1 MRLPGPAAARSAAAV
16 LVRMLS
22 AELTRPERRPRRVWT
37 RDGDAHIE
45 VHPPWSEGTQPD
57 PAVAYVHRRR
67 LHRAVVAALHRLDGV
82 DWAEVDEA
90 LGRVLVSFD
99 SDRVD
104 VAELV
109 EAVAAAE
116 AGLRQGALGEPDP
129 DGGRARADA
138 EGERTGIKGERDGA
152 EGDRDG
158 AEESGAGAE
167 RGATAA
173 AVGADDWD
181 GDGRMMPPGR
191 AAHPGDPGPVAAAMI
206 GLGVDTA
213 ALGVAVAA
221 RVCRVP
227 AVPRA
232 AGAVVALVDH
242 QPWVRRAAERR
253 LGQHGADLMIGL
265 LGAGAGAV
273 TQSPDILVVSVAH
286 RAAAVGELL
295 AERAV
300 FIRRQPDLLRR
311 TAQAD
316 QVLASPAVPSEPFR
330 AVPDRPALPDALPP
344 VDRPS
349 AVEPPSAAEPTASG
363 QPPGGLPGLSRLPGE
378 LGARARERR
387 PRPLPAGPIE
397 RSAERM
403 AAVGL
408 AVGAAGL
415 LATGSPHMGG
425 ELVLATV
432 PRAARLGR
440 EVFAAT
446 AARRLSARDVLT
458 LDAASL
464 RRLDRIDA
472 VVVCAPV
479 LLGQRMRVLSAAD
492 AATWSRADRLL
503 DEVDP
508 RRVFHPGDVIAREG
522 AARVVAMHA
531 HGPRSALHPSGLPVE
546 LRAGRHRTR
555 AVVGTELDGLAEALL
570 RAARS
575 CGTVVLTAHAS
586 TAELAALVDTV
597 LPAGTAAD
605 TEVWRLQAAGRVVA
619 AVAGGARPEA
629 LAVADDADAMFRA
642 DVAIGVDAPGARPP
656 WSADLICA
664 DGLADAWR
672 ILQLPPVAAAVSS
685 RSATLA
691 HSASALA
698 VLTTIAGL
706 GRGDADVG
714 HGRAALIR
722 PAALLRGGP
731 VNAAALAA
739 MALGALSASRADRR
753 SPPAPAWR
761 TDWHALSA
769 DTVRR
774 RLAAAAR
781 DPAGL
786 AVSRTAEPD
795 SARPVPPE
803 GTMPVEAPSAGPSSA
818 GQPAARNIDSPTPGG
833 ALGSMVSS
841 IRGLPGAVLSDLRD
855 PLIPVLFVGAA
866 ASAVLGS
873 TVDAALVA
881 GVSVAN
887 AVVSGAQRA
896 RAEAVMRRLVARHTP
911 LARLVTTAGTLVVD
925 AGDLRMG
932 DLVEV
937 RAADVVP
944 ADARLVHAESLEV
957 DESSLTGE
965 SVPVVKDIAPT
976 PGAVLA
982 ERRNMLYEG
991 TTVLAGSGRAVVV
1004 AVGAAT
1010 EAGRAGQAAVG
1021 HDRPQGVQARLA
1033 DLTRLAM
1040 PLTAIS
1046 GVAVAG
1052 LSWLR
1057 GTSLRSAVNAGVAV
1071 AVAAVPEGLP
1081 LVATVAQMASAR
1093 RLARLGVLVRSSR
1106 TVEALGRV
1114 DTVCFDKTGTLT
1126 EGRLVLRDVVVRA
1139 AVARGRSGGA
1149 AGGPGTRWRRV
1160 AATDPAAA
1168 AVHRLAAAASPAP
1181 GGPVPHA
1188 TDRAVLDAAH
1198 GLAPLGERLAE
1209 TPFETARGYA
1219 ATLLRGP
1226 DGTEAL
1232 AVKGAPEV
1240 VLDRCG
1246 LGSVRRRAAASVAE
1260 DLARRGLR
1268 VLAVARADHP
1278 SSERTSSE
1286 RTLPDETSPEPTPPD
1301 RSWPPGTH
1309 PRSGGGSPVGAEQLR
1324 GLELVGFLGL
1334 ADTPRPSAA
1343 PAVRRLVEAG
1353 IRVLVVTGDH
1363 PVTAGAIA
1371 AELGVPGADHIVTGA
1386 ELAAL
1391 GDEEYA
1397 RRVEEATVFARI
1409 SPEQKVRLVLALRRR
1424 GHVVAMTGDGTNDAA
1439 AIRAAD
1445 VGVAVRSH
1453 GSAAATGAADLLLTD
1468 ADVTRLVDA
1477 LEEGAGMSQAV
1488 TDAVSVLVGGNAGE
1502 VAFTVLGT
1510 ALGGTAP
1517 LNPRQLLLVNL
1528 LTDMAPA
1535 MALAVRGRAPRGG
1548 RPSAVGGA
1556 ESARSGGAVERAL
1569 PGTGPA
1575 RQGGVRRGGVA
1586 ATDWLTGPLRRI
1598 LLIRGGATAGGASA
1612 AWLLARVTG
1621 TRRRASTV
1629 ALLALVGAQ
1638 LGQTLTLAGRDP
1650 LVITTAI
1657 ASVVVLAVLVQ
1668 TPVLSALFG
1677 SRPVGPVG
1685 WCIALG
1691 AAGAATF
1698 VAWQA
1703 ARRQGSEMPP
1713 GPR

>member
-1 MRLPGPAAARSAAAV
+1 MVTRGAGRTAFAAVAPFGLGDSPPHVRLPGPAAARSAAV
-16 LVRMLS
+16 MLVRTLNI
-22 AELTRPERRPRRVWT
+22 ELTRPDRRPRRVWS

-45 VHPPWSEGTQPD
+45 IHSPWPGGASPD
-57 PAVAYVHRRR
+57 PAFADARRRR

-82 DWAEVDEA
+82 DWAQVDEG
-90 LGRVLVSFD
+90 LGRVLISFD

-109 EAVAAAE
+109 DAVAAVETA
-116 AGLRQGALGEPDP
+116 LREGVVGERGP
-129 DGGRARADA
+129 DGGRTRA
-138 EGERTGIKGERDGA
+138 GA
-152 EGDRDG
+152 GGEGDDAG
-158 AEESGAGAE
+158 QPGAGA
-167 RGATAA
+167 
-173 AVGADDWD
+173 AVGPAADIRA
-181 GDGRMMPPGR
+181 GDGHAKLPGH
-191 AAHPGDPGPVAAAMI
+191 AAHPGDPGPLVAAVI

-221 RVCRVP
+221 RVYRVP

-242 QPWVRRAAERR
+242 QPWVRRAVERR
-253 LGQHGADLMIGL
+253 LGQHGADLTIGL
-265 LGAGAGAV
+265 LGAGVGAL
-273 TQSPDILVVSVAH
+273 TQSPDILVVDVAH
-286 RAAAVGELL
+286 RAAVVGELL
-295 AERAV
+295 AERAA

-311 TAQAD
+311 TARAD
-316 QVLASPAVPSEPFR
+316 QVPGSPAVPSEPVAAQTSGVAAGLR
-330 AVPDRPALPDALPP
+330 AAAALAGGGDPSVP
-344 VDRPS
+344 
-349 AVEPPSAAEPTASG
+349 G
-363 QPPGGLPGLSRLPGE
+363 QPSGASPGPSRLPGE
-378 LGARARERR
+378 IGARAREHR
-387 PRPLPAGPIE
+387 PRPVPAGPIE

-408 AVGAAGL
+408 AVGTASL
-415 LATGSPHMGG
+415 LATGSPRVGG

-446 AARRLSARDVLT
+446 AARRLSARDVVI
-458 LDAASL
+458 LDARCL
-464 RRLDRIDA
+464 RRFDRIDA
-472 VVVCAPV
+472 VVVCAQV
-479 LLGQRMRVLSAAD
+479 LLGERMRVLAAAD

-508 RRVFHPGDVIAREG
+508 RRVFQPGDVVARQG
-522 AARVVAMHA
+522 AERVVAVHTE
-531 HGPRSALHPSGLPVE
+531 GPRSALHPSGLPVE
-546 LRAGRHRTR
+546 LRVGRRRAH
-555 AVVGTELDGLAEALL
+555 AVVGAELDGLAEALL
-570 RAARS
+570 RAARA

-586 TAELAALVDTV
+586 TVELATLVDTV
-597 LPAGTAAD
+597 LPAGTAVD
-605 TEVWRLQAAGRVVA
+605 TEVWRLQAAGRMVA
-619 AVAGGARPEA
+619 VVAGGARPEA
-629 LAVADDADAMFRA
+629 PAVAAGDADALFSA
-642 DVAIGVDAPGARPP
+642 DVGIGVDIRGARPP

-664 DGLADAWR
+664 DGLVDAWR
-672 ILQLPPVAAAVSS
+672 ILQLPPVAASVSS
-685 RSATLA
+685 RSVTLA
-691 HSASALA
+691 HCASALA

-706 GRGDADVG
+706 GRDDTGAG
-714 HGRAALIR
+714 QGRWAGLIR
-722 PAALLRGGP
+722 PAALVRATP
-731 VNAAALAA
+731 VNAAALGA
-739 MALGALSASRADRR
+739 MALGALSASRADRH
-753 SPPAPAWR
+753 SPPAPAWH
-761 TDWHALSA
+761 TDWHALPA
-769 DTVRR
+769 DAVRR
-774 RLAAAAR
+774 RLAAVPR
-781 DPAGL
+781 DPAEL
-786 AVSRTAEPD
+786 AGARTTEPD
-795 SARPVPPE
+795 STR
-803 GTMPVEAPSAGPSSA
+803 GDIDAPTSGRGVGPMAS
-818 GQPAARNIDSPTPGG
+818 AARGFAV
-833 ALGSMVSS
+833 AL
-841 IRGLPGAVLSDLRD
+841 LSDLSD

-873 TVDAALVA
+873 TVDAVLVA

-896 RAEAVMRRLVARHTP
+896 RAEAVMRRLMARHIP
-911 LARLVTTAGTLVVD
+911 LARVVTTTDTRLVD
-925 AGDLRMG
+925 AVDLRMG

-965 SVPVVKDIAPT
+965 SVPVVKDTAPT
-976 PGAVLA
+976 PGVALA
-982 ERRNMLYEG
+982 ERHNMLYEG

-1004 AVGAAT
+1004 AVGTAT

-1021 HDRPQGVQARLA
+1021 HGLPQGVQARLA
-1033 DLTRLAM
+1033 DLTRLAI
-1040 PLTAIS
+1040 PLTAVS
-1046 GVAVAG
+1046 GIAVAG

-1057 GTSLRSAVNAGVAV
+1057 GTSLRTAVNAGVAV

-1093 RLARLGVLVRSSR
+1093 RLAGLGVLVRSSR

-1126 EGRLVLRDVVVRA
+1126 EGRLVLRDVVVRSA
-1139 AVARGRSGGA
+1139 AARGRAAGA
-1149 AGGPGTRWRRV
+1149 AGEPAARWRRV
-1160 AATDPAAA
+1160 PASDPAAA
-1168 AVHRLAAAASPAP
+1168 AVHRIAAAASPAP
-1181 GGPVPHA
+1181 GGPAPHA

-1198 GLAPLGERLAE
+1198 GLPPLGRRLAE
-1209 TPFETARGYA
+1209 MPFETARGYA
-1219 ATLLRGP
+1219 ATLLRDPG
-1226 DGTEAL
+1226 GTEVL

-1240 VLDRCG
+1240 LLDRCR
-1246 LGSVRRRAAASVAE
+1246 LGSGRRREAVLVAE

-1268 VLAVARADHP
+1268 VLAVARADQ
-1278 SSERTSSE
+1278 
-1286 RTLPDETSPEPTPPD
+1286 TSPDQTSPD
-1301 RSWPPGTH
+1301 RGRRVGAHT
-1309 PRSGGGSPVGAEQLR
+1309 RSNPGSPIGADRLR
-1324 GLELVGFLGL
+1324 TLELVGFLGL

-1343 PAVRRLVEAG
+1343 PAVRRLAEAG

-1371 AELGVPGADHIVTGA
+1371 AELGVPGADHVVTGA
-1386 ELAAL
+1386 ELAVL

-1445 VGVAVRSH
+1445 VGVAVRGH

-1477 LEEGAGMSQAV
+1477 LEEGTSMWQAV

-1502 VAFTVLGT
+1502 VAFTVLAT

-1535 MALAVRGRAPRGG
+1535 MALAVRGHAPPGG
-1548 RPSAVGGA
+1548 SPAVRDDDA
-1556 ESARSGGAVERAL
+1556 PARSSGQTGRAHS
-1569 PGTGPA
+1569 GTGPVGPREA
-1575 RQGGVRRGGVA
+1575 RHGGGA

-1598 LLIRGGATAGGASA
+1598 LLIRGGATAGAASA
-1612 AWLLARVTG
+1612 AWLLCRLTG

-1638 LGQTLTLAGRDP
+1638 LGQTLALAGRDP

-1685 WCIALG
+1685 WSIALG

-1698 VAWQA
+1698 AAWRA
-1703 ARRQGSEMPP
+1703 AGHHSPAVPP
-1713 GPR
+1713 GARPG

>member
-1 MRLPGPAAARSAAAV
+1 M
-16 LVRMLS
+16 LVRTLNI
-22 AELTRPERRPRRVWT
+22 ELTRPDRRPRRVWS

-45 VHPPWSEGTQPD
+45 LHPRWPEGTQPD
-57 PAVAYVHRRR
+57 PAFADACRR

-82 DWAEVDEA
+82 DWAQVDEG
-90 LGRVLVSFD
+90 LGRVLISFD

-109 EAVAAAE
+109 DAVAAVE
-116 AGLRQGALGEPDP
+116 ATQGEGVV
-129 DGGRARADA
+129 
-138 EGERTGIKGERDGA
+138 GERGPDAGHARTGAGS
-152 EGDRDG
+152 EGDDAG
-158 AEESGAGAE
+158 QPGAGAE
-167 RGATAA
+167 VGPAA
-173 AVGADDWD
+173 DVADAAPRA
-181 GDGRMMPPGR
+181 GDGRATLPGH
-191 AAHPGDPGPVAAAMI
+191 AAHPGDPGPVIAAMI

-232 AGAVVALVDH
+232 ADAVVALVDH
-242 QPWVRRAAERR
+242 QPWVRRAVERR
-253 LGQHGADLMIGL
+253 LGQQGADLTIGL
-265 LGAGAGAV
+265 LGAGAGAL
-273 TQSPDILVVSVAH
+273 TQSPDILVVGVAH
-286 RAAAVGELL
+286 RAAVVGELL
-295 AERAV
+295 AERAA

-311 TAQAD
+311 TARAD
-316 QVLASPAVPSEPFR
+316 QVPGSSAVPSEPAAARTSGGAAELR
-330 AVPDRPALPDALPP
+330 AAAALAGGGDPPVPGQPSGALPGP
-344 VDRPS
+344 
-349 AVEPPSAAEPTASG
+349 
-363 QPPGGLPGLSRLPGE
+363 SRLPGE
-378 LGARARERR
+378 IGARAREHR
-387 PRPLPAGPIE
+387 PRPVPAGPIE

-408 AVGAAGL
+408 AVGAASL
-415 LATGSPHMGG
+415 LATGSPRVGG

-446 AARRLSARDVLT
+446 AARRLSARDVVT
-458 LDAASL
+458 LDARCL
-464 RRLDRIDA
+464 RRFDRIDA
-472 VVVCAPV
+472 VVVCAQV
-479 LLGQRMRVLSAAD
+479 LLGERMRVLAAAD
-492 AATWSRADRLL
+492 AATWSRTDRLL

-508 RRVFHPGDVIAREG
+508 RRVFQPGDVVARQG
-522 AARVVAMHA
+522 AERVVAVHA
-531 HGPRSALHPSGLPVE
+531 EGPRSALHPSGLPVE
-546 LRAGRHRTR
+546 LRVGRRRAH
-555 AVVGTELDGLAEALL
+555 AVVGAELDGFAEALL
-570 RAARS
+570 RAARA

-586 TAELAALVDTV
+586 TVELAALVDTV
-597 LPAGTAAD
+597 LPAGTAVD
-605 TEVWRLQAAGRVVA
+605 TEVWRLQATGRMVA
-619 AVAGGARPEA
+619 VVAGGARPEA
-629 LAVADDADAMFRA
+629 PAVAAGDADALFSA
-642 DVAIGVDAPGARPP
+642 DVGIGVDTPGARPP

-664 DGLADAWR
+664 DGLVDAWR
-672 ILQLPPVAAAVSS
+672 ILQLPPVAASVSS
-685 RSATLA
+685 WSVTLA

-706 GRGDADVG
+706 GRDDTGAG
-714 HGRAALIR
+714 QGRRAGLIR
-722 PAALLRGGP
+722 PAALVRVAP
-731 VNAAALAA
+731 VNAAALGA

-753 SPPAPAWR
+753 SPPAPAWH
-761 TDWHALSA
+761 TDWHALPA
-769 DTVRR
+769 DAVRR
-774 RLAAAAR
+774 RLAAVPQEPAE
-781 DPAGL
+781 PAG
-786 AVSRTAEPD
+786 ARTAEI
-795 SARPVPPE
+795 A
-803 GTMPVEAPSAGPSSA
+803 APTAGRAVGSMAS
-818 GQPAARNIDSPTPGG
+818 AARGFTV
-833 ALGSMVSS
+833 AL
-841 IRGLPGAVLSDLRD
+841 LSDLSD
-855 PLIPVLFVGAA
+855 PLIPVLFVGAV

-896 RAEAVMRRLVARHTP
+896 RAEAVMRRLMARHTP
-911 LARLVTTAGTLVVD
+911 LARVVTTTDTRLVD
-925 AGDLRMG
+925 AVDLRMG

-965 SVPVVKDIAPT
+965 SVPVVKDTAPT
-976 PGAVLA
+976 PGAALT
-982 ERRNMLYEG
+982 ERHNMLYEG

-1004 AVGAAT
+1004 AVGTAT
-1010 EAGRAGQAAVG
+1010 EAGRAGQVAVG
-1021 HDRPQGVQARLA
+1021 HGLPQGVQARLA
-1033 DLTRLAM
+1033 DLTRLAI
-1040 PLTAIS
+1040 PLTAVS
-1046 GVAVAG
+1046 GIVVAG

-1057 GTSLRSAVNAGVAV
+1057 GTSLRAAVNAGVAV

-1126 EGRLVLRDVVVRA
+1126 EGRLVLRDVVVRSA
-1139 AVARGRSGGA
+1139 AARGRANGA
-1149 AGGPGTRWRRV
+1149 AGGPAARWRRV
-1160 AATDPAAA
+1160 PASDPAAA
-1168 AVHRLAAAASPAP
+1168 AVHRIAAAASPAP
-1181 GGPVPHA
+1181 GGPAPHA

-1198 GLAPLGERLAE
+1198 GLPALGRRLAE
-1209 TPFETARGYA
+1209 MPFETARGYA

-1226 DGTEAL
+1226 GGTEVL

-1240 VLDRCG
+1240 LLDRCR
-1246 LGSVRRRAAASVAE
+1246 LGSGRRREAVLVAE

-1268 VLAVARADHP
+1268 VLAVARADQ
-1278 SSERTSSE
+1278 TA
-1286 RTLPDETSPEPTPPD
+1286 PDQTGPNQASPD
-1301 RSWPPGTH
+1301 RGRRVGAH
-1309 PRSGGGSPVGAEQLR
+1309 PRANQGSPIGADRLR
-1324 GLELVGFLGL
+1324 TLELVGFLGL

-1343 PAVRRLVEAG
+1343 PAVRRLAEAG

-1371 AELGVPGADHIVTGA
+1371 AELGVPGADHVVTGA

-1445 VGVAVRSH
+1445 VGVAVRGH

-1477 LEEGAGMSQAV
+1477 LEEGTSMWQAV

-1502 VAFTVLGT
+1502 VTFTVLAT

-1535 MALAVRGRAPRGG
+1535 MALAVRGRAPQGG
-1548 RPSAVGGA
+1548 SPAVRA
-1556 ESARSGGAVERAL
+1556 DDDTARSGGETGRAHR
-1569 PGTGPA
+1569 GTGPA
-1575 RQGGVRRGGVA
+1575 GPRGVRRGGVA

-1598 LLIRGGATAGGASA
+1598 LLIRGGATAGAASA
-1612 AWLLARVTG
+1612 AWLLCRLTG

-1638 LGQTLTLAGRDP
+1638 LGQTLALAGRDP

-1685 WCIALG
+1685 WSIALG
-1691 AAGAATF
+1691 AAGVATLAA
-1698 VAWQA
+1698 WRA
-1703 ARRQGSEMPP
+1703 ASHHSPALPP
-1713 GPR
+1713 GARSG

>member
-1 MRLPGPAAARSAAAV
+1 MRLPGPTAARAAAAV
-16 LVRMLS
+16 LVRTLS
-22 AELTRPERRPRRVWT
+22 TELTRSQRRPRHVWT

-45 VHPPWSEGTQPD
+45 VHPPWPEGTQPD
-57 PAVAYVHRRR
+57 PAVADAHRRR

-90 LGRVLVSFD
+90 LGRVLISFD

-109 EAVAAAE
+109 EAVDAAE
-116 AGLRQGALGEPDP
+116 RVLRQGALGEPGP
-129 DGGRARADA
+129 DAGYTRA
-138 EGERTGIKGERDGA
+138 G
-152 EGDRDG
+152 
-158 AEESGAGAE
+158 
-167 RGATAA
+167 
-173 AVGADDWD
+173 VD
-181 GDGRMMPPGR
+181 GDQDGS
-191 AAHPGDPGPVAAAMI
+191 AYPGDPEPVAAAMI
-206 GLGVDTA
+206 ALGVDTA
-213 ALGVAVAA
+213 ALGVAVVA

-242 QPWVRRAAERR
+242 QPWVRRAVERR
-253 LGQHGADLMIGL
+253 LGQRGADLVIGL

-273 TQSPDILVVSVAH
+273 TQSPDILVVGVAH
-286 RAAAVGELL
+286 RAAAVGELF

-300 FIRRQPDLLRR
+300 FLRRQSDLLRR

-316 QVLASPAVPSEPFR
+316 QSGVSPAAASESVG
-330 AVPDRPALPDALPP
+330 AVPGRRAFPDT
-344 VDRPS
+344 PS
-349 AVEPPSAAEPTASG
+349 
-363 QPPGGLPGLSRLPGE
+363 PGE
-378 LGARARERR
+378 LGAGARGHR
-387 PRPLPAGPIE
+387 PRPLPAGPLE

-415 LATGSPHMGG
+415 LATGSPRVGG
-425 ELVLATV
+425 ELVLAAV

-446 AARRLSARDVLT
+446 AARRLSARDVLI

-479 LLGQRMRVLSAAD
+479 LLGERMRVLSAAD
-492 AATWSRADRLL
+492 AATWSRTDRLV

-508 RRVFHPGDVIAREG
+508 RRMFQPGDVVAREG
-522 AARVVAMHA
+522 SARMVAVHA
-531 HGPRSALHPSGLPVE
+531 GGPRSALHPSGLPVE
-546 LRAGRHRTR
+546 LRVGRRRAR
-555 AVVGTELDGLAEALL
+555 AVLGAELDGLAEALL

-619 AVAGGARPEA
+619 VVAGGERPQA
-629 LAVADDADAMFRA
+629 SVVAPGDADALFRA
-642 DVAIGVDAPGARPP
+642 DVAVGVDTPGARPP

-664 DGLADAWR
+664 DGLTDAWR

-706 GRGDADVG
+706 GREDAG
-714 HGRAALIR
+714 TGQGRAALIR

-731 VNAAALAA
+731 VSAAALAA
-739 MALGALSASRADRR
+739 MALGALGASRADRR
-753 SPPAPAWR
+753 NPPAPTWR

-774 RLAAAAR
+774 RLTAGPR
-781 DPAGL
+781 DPADL
-786 AVSRTAEPD
+786 AVADTAEPD
-795 SARPVPPE
+795 SPRPDPPE
-803 GTMPVEAPSAGPSSA
+803 GTTTVEARSDGPA
-818 GQPAARNIDSPTPGG
+818 PTGRPAAGTNESPTSGR
-833 ALGSMVSS
+833 ALGSMASTV
-841 IRGLPGAVLSDLRD
+841 RGLPGAVLSDLRD

-911 LARLVTTAGTLVVD
+911 LARLVTTAGTALVD
-925 AGDLRMG
+925 ASDLRTG
-932 DLVEV
+932 DLVDV

-976 PGAVLA
+976 PGAALA

-1021 HDRPQGVQARLA
+1021 HGGPPGVQARLA

-1139 AVARGRSGGA
+1139 GGA
-1149 AGGPGTRWRRV
+1149 REGPDGTAGVPAAARWRRV

-1168 AVHRLAAAASPAP
+1168 AVHRIAAGASPAP

-1188 TDRAVLDAAH
+1188 TDRAVLDAAR
-1198 GLAPLGERLAE
+1198 GLAPWGERLAE

-1226 DGTEAL
+1226 DGTVEL

-1240 VLDRCG
+1240 LLDRCG
-1246 LGSVRRRAAASVAE
+1246 LGPVRRRAAASVAE

-1278 SSERTSSE
+1278 SPGRTTLA
-1286 RTLPDETSPEPTPPD
+1286 RTAPM
-1301 RSWPPGTH
+1301 R
-1309 PRSGGGSPVGAEQLR
+1309 AEQLR

-1391 GDEEYA
+1391 GDEDYA

-1445 VGVAVRSH
+1445 VGVAVRGH

-1477 LEEGAGMSQAV
+1477 IEEGAGMSRAV

-1517 LNPRQLLLVNL
+1517 LSPRQLLLVNL

-1535 MALAVRGRAPRGG
+1535 MALAVRGRAPQGG
-1548 RPSAVGGA
+1548 RPCAVDGV
-1556 ESARSGGAVERAL
+1556 ESPRSGEAAERAL
-1569 PGTGPA
+1569 PRTSPAGP
-1575 RQGGVRRGGVA
+1575 GGVRRGGVA

-1612 AWLLARVTG
+1612 AWLLARLTG
-1621 TRRRASTV
+1621 SRRRASTV

-1657 ASVVVLAVLVQ
+1657 ANVVVLAVLVQ
-1668 TPVLSALFG
+1668 MPVLSALFG

-1698 VAWQA
+1698 AAWRA
-1703 ARRQGSEMPP
+1703 ARRHSAQTSP